1 MNNKLENAKINDRR
15 IEENKKYLA
24 SSASSLIIY
33 IVAFS

>member
-15 IEENKKYLA
+15 IEENLEKLA
-24 SSASSLIIY
+24 STASSLIIY